1 MPLLV
6 APQGRK
12 CNIHWSK
19 ETVLLFSG
27 LLPSFCFMETF
38 CVCAGLLEALK
49 KPIHPARLLF
59 FLLLLSELK
68 LPPGFQGS
76 VMRRKRPC
84 CSVTMLS
91 RGRPGNVSL
100 EFGQQTVVRLF
111 YRRVPIPQRPHW
123 AVVGFWRN
131 FSGIPA
137 FDQRSRE
144 PVEHSFVMF

>member
-1 MPLLV
+1 MPLLE

-12 CNIHWSK
+12 RNIHWDK

-49 KPIHPARLLF
+49 KSIHPARLLF
-59 FLLLLSELK
+59 FFVVVVRAK
-68 LPPGFQGS
+68 ITAGFQGS

-91 RGRPGNVSL
+91 RGCPGNVSL

-111 YRRVPIPQRPHW
+111 YHCVPIPQRPHW

-131 FSGIPA
+131 FSCIPE
-137 FDQRSRE
+137 FDERSRE